1 MSIFVRNNGHR
12 MRYCRKWLPMAC
24 LCLLAMTAC
33 EEKDA
38 KLASQ
43 KALLKA
49 MELLEEGE
57 MDKYYEYLDFGQELD
72 SLTQAQIAKMW
83 VMHQQINANAKG
95 KAIATKVVKVDLL
108 ADSVAVVY
116 YKIKYESGNE
126 EVSANKMVRKDGKWR
141 IRVRN

>member
-12 MRYCRKWLPMAC
+12 MRYWRKWLPMAC

-38 KLASQ
+38 KVASQ
-43 KALLKA
+43 KALQKA